1 MQRTNIY
8 LDDRQTSSLSRVAR
22 AQGISRAELVRRLID
37 RGLGEADGDLDS
49 DLAAIEASFGVL
61 GVDEGMPVRGPD
73 QRGRHLDQLRRR

>member
-22 AQGISRAELVRRLID
+22 AQGISRAELIRRLID

-61 GVDEGMPVRGPD
+61 AVDEGMLVRSPD